1 MAKFDESKVINALHF
16 EKAEV
21 GKKYWYSDS
30 LKILKRYV
38 EQNNT
43 AWVEE
48 LSHVEDA
55 NDACIF
61 YMVGNCGW
69 EFLYPYEDTSEQGMT
84 NGQIAEWLVKGN
96 GQWKYKSKIEMSVC
110 TAYMYDES
118 KENVCPKNI
127 IIRPFGTDKWIKP
140 TVAIYE
146 RDCKKE

>member
-1 MAKFDESKVINALHF
+1 MAQFDESKVINALHLV
-16 EKAEV
+16 KADV
-21 GKKYWYSDS
+21 GKWYYFSDNLVE
-30 LKILKRYV
+30 LKDAVESNCKSAVGILTEV
-38 EQNNT
+38 
-43 AWVEE
+43 
-48 LSHVEDA
+48 D
-55 NDACIF
+55 
-61 YMVGNCGW
+61 GW
-69 EFLYPYEDTSEQGMT
+69 KLPFRLEGRWYEFIYPYEDTSEQGMT

-146 RDCKKE
+146 RDCRKR